1 MNHSAHVAAPFP
13 PVAVIGAGPN
23 GLATAAMLRRAAV
36 PVTVLERAERVGA
49 SWAGRYDHLQ
59 LHTTRRSSHLPG
71 LRLPRQCGAW
81 VGRDD
86 FLRYLEHYRAHHG
99 LDVRLNTTVDLI
111 EPHDGGRN
119 APWRVHTSDGTL
131 TACAVVVAT
140 GRCHTPY
147 VPPWPGRE
155 GFSGALLHAA
165 DYRNPVPYQGRTVL
179 VVGAGNSG
187 TEIAAVLSEHG
198 ARRVW
203 LSLRTPPNI
212 LPRSF
217 SRGQVAG
224 RLTEFLPMAWRDR
237 SSLLTQRCAVPDLTS
252 FGVPLPRTGAYSRNE
267 AEGVNPVL
275 DHGFVAAVRS
285 GRVRPVAAVE
295 GFEEAHVVL
304 ADGTRLSPDVVIAAT
319 GYRPRLESLLAVPS
333 VLDDAGY
340 PVVRGPRTC
349 ATAPHLYFTGFTNP
363 LSGALY
369 QAGVEARGIARAVA
383 RGAAYGSVPS
393 PRRPERT
400 PGRKTDES
408 THR

>member
-1 MNHSAHVAAPFP
+1 MNHSAYVTTPFP
-13 PVAVIGAGPN
+13 PVAVIGAGPS
-23 GLATAAMLRRAAV
+23 GLAAAAILRRAAV

-49 SWAGRYDHLQ
+49 SWARRYDHLQ
-59 LHTTRRSSHLPG
+59 LHTTRGSSHLPG
-71 LRLPRQCGAW
+71 LRLPRRCGAW

-86 FLRYLEHYRAHHG
+86 FVRYLERYRAHHR
-99 LDVRLNTTVDLI
+99 LDVRLNTVVHRI
-111 EPHDGGRN
+111 EPHDGEHN
-119 APWRVHTSDGTL
+119 APWRVHTSGGTL

-147 VPPWPGRE
+147 MPQWPGRE

-165 DYRNPVPYQGRTVL
+165 DYRNPLPYQGRTVL

-212 LPRSF
+212 LPRSS
-217 SRGQVAG
+217 SRGHVAG
-224 RLTEFLPMAWRDR
+224 RLTEFLPTAWRDR

-252 FGVPLPRTGAYSRNE
+252 FGIPLPRSGAFSRNE

-285 GRVRPVAAVE
+285 RRVQPVAAVE
-295 GFEEAHVVL
+295 GFDGSHVAL
-304 ADGTRLSPDVVIAAT
+304 ADGTRLTPDVVIAAT
-319 GYRPRLESLLAVPS
+319 GYRPQLGSLLAAPS
-333 VLDDAGY
+333 VLNDAGY
-340 PVVRGPRTC
+340 PLVRGPQTC
-349 ATAPHLYFTGFTNP
+349 ATAPHLYFTGFSNP

-383 RGAAYGSVPS
+383 RWAPYGSIPP
-393 PRRPERT
+393 PRRPGRT
-400 PGRKTDES
+400 SGRKTDE
-408 THR
+408 TR